1 MTQTLLEMAKDLT
14 RSLVE
19 TGRLSAENM
28 QDVLQQTHTT
38 LRALRD
44 QEESGAITA
53 LPVAD
58 TSPVN
63 WRKSISK
70 HAITCLECGLPMK
83 QLSIRHLGLHG
94 LDARS
99 YRMKYAIPR
108 TQPLAA
114 RSTTDR
120 RRQVVR
126 QTRPWEK
133 APMYRNGQARNGT
146 ASPGVET
153 EVVHEE
159 AEEPSAETL
168 AQPKRQ
174 RKTSPKK
181 TARKESSQG

>member
-19 TGRLSAENM
+19 TGSLSAENM

-38 LRALRD
+38 LRALRG
-44 QEESGAITA
+44 QEESGATTA

-58 TSPVN
+58 ASPVD
-63 WRKSISK
+63 WRKSIRK
-70 HAITCLECGLPMK
+70 HAITCLECGLAMK

-94 LDARS
+94 LDGRS

-108 TQPLAA
+108 RQPLAA

-133 APMYRNGQARNGT
+133 APTYRKGQARHGHT
-146 ASPGVET
+146 APEPEAEAVPEET
-153 EVVHEE
+153 EAPIAE
-159 AEEPSAETL
+159 APE
-168 AQPKRQ
+168 QPKRQ
-174 RKTSPKK
+174 WKPVPRKPRARPK
-181 TARKESSQG
+181 Q

>member
-19 TGRLSAENM
+19 TGSLSAENM

-38 LRALRD
+38 LRALRGK
-44 QEESGAITA
+44 EESGAVTA

-58 TSPVN
+58 ASPVD

-70 HAITCLECGLPMK
+70 HVITCLECGLEMK
-83 QLSIRHLGLHG
+83 QLSIRHLRIHE
-94 LDARS
+94 LDGRS
-99 YRMKYAIPR
+99 YRAKYGIPR

-114 RSTTDR
+114 RSITDR

-133 APMYRNGQARNGT
+133 SPTYRKGQAQNGHPT
-146 ASPGVET
+146 PEP
-153 EVVHEE
+153 E
-159 AEEPSAETL
+159 AETVPEETNAASAE
-168 AQPKRQ
+168 APEQPKGQ
-174 RKTSPKK
+174 RKTSSKK
-181 TARKESSQG
+181 TARKTRSAG

>member
-19 TGRLSAENM
+19 TGSLSAENM

-38 LRALRD
+38 LRALRG
-44 QEESGAITA
+44 QEESGAMTI

-58 TSPVN
+58 PSPVN

-70 HAITCLECGLPMK
+70 HAITCLECGLAMK
-83 QLSIRHLGLHG
+83 QLSIRHLRMHE
-94 LDARS
+94 LDGRS
-99 YRMKYAIPR
+99 YRAKYGIPR
-108 TQPLAA
+108 TQPLSA

-133 APMYRNGQARNGT
+133 APTYRKGQARNGH
-146 ASPGVET
+146 PPPEP
-153 EVVHEE
+153 E
-159 AEEPSAETL
+159 AETVPEETNASSAEAS
-168 AQPKRQ
+168 AQPKQQ

-181 TARKESSQG
+181 NARKKSSQG

>member
-19 TGRLSAENM
+19 TGSLSAENM
-28 QDVLQQTHTT
+28 QDVLQQAHTT
-38 LRALRD
+38 LSMLKG
-44 QEESGAITA
+44 QEESGVVTA

-58 TSPVN
+58 ASPVN

-70 HAITCLECGLPMK
+70 HVITCLECGQAFK
-83 QLSIRHLGLHG
+83 QLSIRHLVIHG
-94 LDARS
+94 LDGRS
-99 YRMKYAIPR
+99 YRMKYAIPP
-108 TQPLAA
+108 TQPLSA

-133 APMYRNGQARNGT
+133 APTYHKGQARNGHRT
-146 ASPGVET
+146 PEP
-153 EVVHEE
+153 E
-159 AEEPSAETL
+159 AETVPEETNAASAEVS

-174 RKTSPKK
+174 RKTSAKK
-181 TARKESSQG
+181 TERKTRSEG